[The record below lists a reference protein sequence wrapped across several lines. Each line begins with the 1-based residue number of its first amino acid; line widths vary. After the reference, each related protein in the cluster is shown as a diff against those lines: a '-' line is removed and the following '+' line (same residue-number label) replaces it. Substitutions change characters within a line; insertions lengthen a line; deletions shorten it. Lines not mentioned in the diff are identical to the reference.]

1 MPDWVTNGPLG
12 LAVAFMF
19 GVVFTRAQATYWIGR
34 AIGEGAMRVDA
45 SVERTGVVVWF
56 ARHLRGDRMDSA
68 VVKLRRYGGPI
79 ITFSFLTVG
88 FQTFANAAAGII
100 RMRWPVYTAWMFP
113 GCIAWAVIYSVGGLA
128 VWAGLMHLATK
139 SPWALVAVL
148 LITGGAIAFRIGRR
162 RRRIVG
168 PAEQTSQ

>member
-1 MPDWVTNGPLG
+1 MPDWVTSGPLG
-12 LAVAFMF
+12 LTLAFMF

-68 VVKLRRYGGPI
+68 VVKLRRYGGADYHVLVPHRG
-79 ITFSFLTVG
+79 FSNVRQCRGRDYPDAL
-88 FQTFANAAAGII
+88 AGVHGVDVP
-100 RMRWPVYTAWMFP
+100 RLHRLGGHLLCWRF
-113 GCIAWAVIYSVGGLA
+113 GGLGGSDA
-128 VWAGLMHLATK
+128 PGYEVTL
-139 SPWALVAVL
+139 ALVAVL